1 MIIIFIIMG
10 LWFFALRSLSL
21 TYREKNEEIDLFL
34 QLMARIRFGVCEQR
48 LGLLEILQM
57 KQEPLFGEIECVGLS
72 SYARS
77 RQETLGLSESTLTK
91 LRRFEEQTAVA
102 SSVECAALI
111 NEVSTLASSELEEQR
126 RQLKNRSTGAYTVLT
141 ALMLILIIILI

>member
-1 MIIIFIIMG
+1 
-10 LWFFALRSLSL
+10 
-21 TYREKNEEIDLFL
+21 
-34 QLMARIRFGVCEQR
+34 MAHIRFGVCEQR

-91 LRRFEEQTAVA
+91 LRRFEEQTRCCLFCRMRSPYQRGEHPYFQRAGRAAAAVKK
-102 SSVECAALI
+102 SI
-111 NEVSTLASSELEEQR
+111 DR
-126 RQLKNRSTGAYTVLT
+126 RLHRTHSAYAHIDYYFDLGDQSGYS
-141 ALMLILIIILI
+141 

>member
-34 QLMARIRFGVCEQR
+34 QLMAHIRFGVCEQR

-91 LRRFEEQTAVA
+91 LAP
-102 SSVECAALI
+102 L
-111 NEVSTLASSELEEQR
+111 
-126 RQLKNRSTGAYTVLT
+126 
-141 ALMLILIIILI
+141 